1 MNWNQ
6 TPAFDSTCLR
16 APEIRIG
23 MNQSPGEVDAATCLA
38 KDKSLARRM
47 MGPAARV
54 MLMLVVV
61 FMSGCYFIAQPTMRS
76 NEVSKASADPAA
88 LRAHVVALS
97 ETFHPRDWES
107 LDNLNRCA
115 DYIAD
120 HLKKTGAKVEFQDFT
135 VEGNTYRN
143 VIGRFGV
150 GKERKIIVGAH
161 YDSCGE
167 TPGADDNASGVAGL
181 LELARLIGGNPP
193 DAEVEFVAYTL
204 EEPPFFSGPQMGSA
218 IHAQSVAG
226 EKERIAGVIVLEMIG
241 YFSDEPGSQSYP
253 LPILKACYPDR
264 GDFITVVSRWDQGA
278 YIKQLKSAMKG
289 STDLPVYSF
298 RGPEALPGV
307 DFSDHRN
314 YWPHDIPAAMI
325 TNTAFH
331 RNKAYHTPHDTADR
345 LDYDRMSKVVV
356 AVYEAIREMTH

>member
-1 MNWNQ
+1 
-6 TPAFDSTCLR
+6 
-16 APEIRIG
+16 
-23 MNQSPGEVDAATCLA
+23 MNQSPDVVDDATCLA
-38 KDKSLARRM
+38 KDKSFGRRLM
-47 MGPAARV
+47 RSAARV
-54 MLMLVVV
+54 LLMLLVV
-61 FMSGCYFIAQPTMRS
+61 FMSGCFFIAQPTMRS
-76 NEVSKASADPAA
+76 NEVSDKSADPAA

-107 LDNLNRCA
+107 LENLNRCA

-150 GKERKIIVGAH
+150 GKNRKIIVGAH

-181 LELARLIGGNPP
+181 LELARLIGENAP
-193 DAEVEFVAYTL
+193 DAEVELVAYSL
-204 EEPPFFSGPQMGSA
+204 EEPPFFGTRQMGSA
-218 IHAQSVAG
+218 FHADSVAS
-226 EKERIAGVIVLEMIG
+226 EKDRIEGVIVFDMIG
-241 YFSDEPGSQSYP
+241 YFNDAPGSQAYP
-253 LPILKACYPDR
+253 LPVLKVFYPSR
-264 GDFITVVSRWDQGA
+264 GNFITVVGRMDQGRL
-278 YIKQLKSAMKG
+278 IKDLKTSMKG
-289 STDLPVYSF
+289 ATDLPVYSF

-325 TNTAFH
+325 TNTAFY
-331 RNKAYHTPHDTADR
+331 RNHEYHGAGDTADR
-345 LDYDRMSKVVV
+345 LDYERIGKVVV
-356 AVYEAIREMTH
+356 GVYEAVQDLVK